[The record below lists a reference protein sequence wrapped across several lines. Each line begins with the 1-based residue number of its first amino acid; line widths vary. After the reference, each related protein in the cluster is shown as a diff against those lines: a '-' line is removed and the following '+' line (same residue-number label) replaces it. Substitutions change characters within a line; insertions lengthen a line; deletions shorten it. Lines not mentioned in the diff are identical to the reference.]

1 MRRQKFNEDFDC
13 GKKYE
18 RLAKN
23 FDKEN
28 KKNEWGSSKCIG

>member
-18 RLAKN
+18 SIAKSLE
-23 FDKEN
+23 KQ
-28 KKNEWGSSKCIG
+28 KKS